1 MSPHFIR
8 RTALSFV
15 LIFFAIIPLILE
27 SPYYMHLFNMVGIF
41 ILLTTGLNIIIGFG
55 GQFALAQAAFYVFG
69 AYASALLT
77 IHTGMSFWVA
87 LPLSGILTAIVGL
100 LIGIPSLRVTGH
112 YLAILTFG
120 LAVVI
125 HEIIINWTELTNG
138 PQGIPKIV
146 QPALFGFKFDS
157 DHKYFYIIF
166 IITILGIIFV
176 KKMINSRTG
185 RALVALRESYI
196 AAEAMGINTF
206 YYKTLAFTISAFYAG
221 IAGSLYAHLV
231 TFISP
236 DLGGVHELLT
246 IFAMMII
253 GGLGTIG
260 GPILGAGIITFG
272 NEYLRVLGD
281 LRMVFYGLM
290 ILLFV
295 IYLPNGLIVAWDRI
309 RLRLFST

>member
-1 MSPHFIR
+1 
-8 RTALSFV
+8 
-15 LIFFAIIPLILE
+15 
-27 SPYYMHLFNMVGIF
+27 
-41 ILLTTGLNIIIGFG
+41 
-55 GQFALAQAAFYVFG
+55 
-69 AYASALLT
+69 
-77 IHTGMSFWVA
+77 
-87 LPLSGILTAIVGL
+87 
-100 LIGIPSLRVTGH
+100 
-112 YLAILTFG
+112 
-120 LAVVI
+120 
-125 HEIIINWTELTNG
+125 
-138 PQGIPKIV
+138 
-146 QPALFGFKFDS
+146 
-157 DHKYFYIIF
+157 YFYIIF